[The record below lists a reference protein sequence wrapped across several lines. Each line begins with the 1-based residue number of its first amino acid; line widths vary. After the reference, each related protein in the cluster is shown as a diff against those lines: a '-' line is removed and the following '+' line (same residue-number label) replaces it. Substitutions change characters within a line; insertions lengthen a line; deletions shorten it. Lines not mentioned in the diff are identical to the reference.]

1 MSRISS
7 RRTLAAVVLSSV
19 ATGAC
24 VFGTNSPGA
33 PDTGPFH
40 FDASTPGMQTDAR
53 VPEAAPVDGT
63 TPEAGKPETGA
74 DAAVDAP
81 VDAVIDVAVD
91 APVDAPV
98 DVTVDAPIDVAIEA
112 PVDVTIDVGID
123 APVDAPDEVAI
134 EASPPPQLSITDAN
148 NTNPYDFGILT
159 QGTTTPVALF
169 TVTNSGG
176 NPSGTPSIGVT
187 GANAADFHVVS
198 NTCTGAVAANGG
210 QCQVGIT
217 FMPATASGESATLT
231 ASATPG
237 NAPQIGLKGAG
248 TAPVPSITLSP
259 TTWPAPATSETAS
272 TPPTQQF
279 TVTNGGTGPTNAL
292 AITGFAAGFAL
303 AGGPDNCTG
312 KMVPAG
318 GGTCTFFVA
327 FQPNT
332 NQTPGPAAD
341 TITVTDSAADFKT
354 ASLTGVALSPT
365 YFVVI
370 TPNPGNWGMVPA
382 GRNPKT
388 FTMTNYGV
396 MPAPTIMTVSVANAG
411 NYPFNT
417 GSPTCVGMTLAA
429 YGSAADTCSH
439 QEIFTAPAGA
449 VGSLPTNPQPTLQAT
464 GGTVAAILL
473 ASDPLQASW

>member
-1 MSRISS
+1 MGRVSS

-33 PDTGPFH
+33 PDTGPFQ

-53 VPEAAPVDGT
+53 APEAAPVDGT
-63 TPEAGKPETGA
+63 TPEAGKPEAGV

-98 DVTVDAPIDVAIEA
+98 DVTVDAPIDVAIDA

-123 APVDAPDEVAI
+123 APVDAPAEVAI

-148 NTNPYDFGILT
+148 NQNPYDFGTLV
-159 QGTTTPVALF
+159 QGATTGPVLF

-176 NPSGTPSIGVT
+176 TASGVPSAMVT
-187 GANAADFHVVS
+187 GTNAGDFQVVS
-198 NTCTGAVAANGG
+198 STCTSALAASGG
-210 QCQVGIT
+210 TCQVGIT
-217 FMPATASGESATLT
+217 FKPSNASGESATLT
-231 ASATPG
+231 VSATPG
-237 NAPQIGLKGAG
+237 NAPQMGLTGTG

-259 TTWPAPATSETAS
+259 TNWPAPPTSETAP
-272 TPPTQQF
+272 TPPAQQF

-303 AGGPDNCTG
+303 GGGTDNCTG

-318 GGTCTFFVA
+318 GGSCTFFVA

-332 NQTPGPAAD
+332 NQTPGPASD
-341 TITVTDSAADFKT
+341 TITVTDSAADLKT
-354 ASLTGVALSPT
+354 ASLSGVALSPT

-396 MPAPTIMTVSVANAG
+396 AAAPTIMTVDVLNAG
-411 NYPFNT
+411 NYAFNN
-417 GSPTCVGMTLAA
+417 GSPTCVGATLAA

-449 VGSLPTNPQPTLQAT
+449 VGSLPTNPQPTLRAIGGAT
-464 GGTVAAILL
+464 AAILL

>member
-1 MSRISS
+1 
-7 RRTLAAVVLSSV
+7 VVLSSV

-33 PDTGPFH
+33 PDTGVFQFEAP
-40 FDASTPGMQTDAR
+40 TPDAR

-63 TPEAGKPETGA
+63 TPEAAKPEAGV
-74 DAAVDAP
+74 DAAVDAA
-81 VDAVIDVAVD
+81 VDVTIDVA
-91 APVDAPV
+91 VDAPV

-134 EASPPPQLSITDAN
+134 EASPPPLLSITDAN

-176 NPSGTPSIGVT
+176 SASGTPAPALT
-187 GANAADFHVVS
+187 GTNGSDFHIAS
-198 NTCTGAVAANGG
+198 NTCTSALAANGG
-210 QCQVGIT
+210 QCQIGVT
-217 FMPATASGESATLT
+217 FTPATQSGESAALT
-231 ASATPG
+231 VSATPG
-237 NAPQIGLKGAG
+237 NAPQIGLKGTG

-259 TTWPAPATSETAS
+259 ANWPAPATSEAAA
-272 TPPTQQF
+272 TPPAQQF

-303 AGGPDNCTG
+303 GGGTDNCTG

-327 FQPNT
+327 FQPSN

-354 ASLTGVALSPT
+354 ASLSGVALSPT

-382 GRNPKT
+382 GRNPKI

-396 MPAPTIMTVSVANAG
+396 APAPTIMTVAVANAG
-411 NYPFNT
+411 NYAFNN
-417 GSPTCVGMTLAA
+417 GGPTCVGVTLAA

-449 VGSLPTNPQPTLQAT
+449 VGSLPTNPAPTLQAT